1 MMETAIIE
9 LSRRSVLCALSGSVA
24 LLAFNS
30 SAAAQTIVKV
40 SLWDKG
46 EASMDG
52 METAEMGLAMAG
64 ADMDMATMG
73 ITVDMPE
80 IPAGEITFTVIND
93 SQEFYHSLS
102 IAPVADVATE
112 LPYLSDKMIVDEAAA
127 GTVARGKELRPH
139 ASGSVTVELQPG
151 IYILFC
157 NVGGH
162 YVMGMWTLIT
172 VTG

>member
-1 MMETAIIE
+1 MGGEVMQ
-9 LSRRSVLCALSGSVA
+9 LSRRSVVSALPASVA
-24 LLAFNS
+24 LLAFRPATAS
-30 SAAAQTIVKV
+30 GTVVKV

-46 EASMDG
+46 EASMDAMEMPPMG
-52 METAEMGLAMAG
+52 MAMAG
-64 ADMDMATMG
+64 ADMAKATMG
-73 ITVDMPE
+73 ITVELAE
-80 IPAGEITFTVIND
+80 IPAGEVTFTVTNE

-112 LPYLSDKMIVDEAAA
+112 LPYLSDKMMVDEAAA

-151 IYILFC
+151 TYILFC

-172 VTG
+172 VTE

>member
-1 MMETAIIE
+1 MQ
-9 LSRRSVLCALSGSVA
+9 LSRRSVISTLPASVA
-24 LLAFNS
+24 VLAFRP
-30 SAAAQTIVKV
+30 AAAAGTVVKV

-46 EASMDG
+46 ETSMDG
-52 METAEMGLAMAG
+52 KGMAPMGMAMAG
-64 ADMDMATMG
+64 ADMSMATMG
-73 ITVDMPE
+73 ITVDTPE
-80 IPAGEITFTVIND
+80 IPAGEVTFSVIND

-112 LPYLSDKMIVDEAAA
+112 LPYLTDKMMVDEAAA

-139 ASGSVTVELQPG
+139 ASGTVTVALQPG
-151 IYILFC
+151 TYILFC

-162 YVMGMWTLIT
+162 YAMGMWTLIT